1 MSYILLL
8 FCTAL
13 NLAGGACGS
22 CPPAGR
28 LAGRCVSCSQTRVRR
43 GPNAAHAAAGA
54 DEQRSR
60 GEAHKSQK
68 QRIFDQVLTLFV
80 LDEVVQKRFHDGSL
94 LGCGC
99 VIVRSLVWD
108 FVIFRSRSF
117 SSFVA
122 REIVAPPASRSPVA
136 RNTIATPSS

>member
-99 VIVRSLVWD
+99 VIL
-108 FVIFRSRSF
+108 RSRSF
-117 SSFVA
+117 PSFVA
-122 REIVAPPASRSPVA
+122 TETCAPPAARSSVA